1 MSIGSVAQMIAA
13 LAFVLGL
20 IGMAA
25 VLARRFAPGVL
36 FRLKSPA
43 ERRLRVV
50 ESLILDPSRR
60 LVLVR
65 FDDQE
70 RLLLLG
76 EGRMLAQAPRRLEP
90 DGADHLEGAA

>member
-1 MSIGSVAQMIAA
+1 MDIGSVARMLAA

-20 IGMAA
+20 IGVAA
-25 VLARRFAPGVL
+25 VLARRYAPGAL
-36 FRLKSPA
+36 LRLPTKG
-43 ERRLRVV
+43 ERRLTVV

-65 FDDQE
+65 CDNQE

-76 EGRMLAQAPRRLEP
+76 EGRMLAEVSTRVETAQIAPGE
-90 DGADHLEGAA
+90 A